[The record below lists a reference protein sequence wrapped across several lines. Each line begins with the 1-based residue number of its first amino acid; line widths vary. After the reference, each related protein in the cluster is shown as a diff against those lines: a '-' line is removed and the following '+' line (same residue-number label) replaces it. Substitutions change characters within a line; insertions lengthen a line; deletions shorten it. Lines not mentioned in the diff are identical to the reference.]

1 MAASE
6 RSDARR
12 PRRWLWRWGVGLAA
26 LTLLAIGLLWHLNYN
41 DGVDITAAEP
51 APADAATLARGTYLA
66 RVGNCLACHTARGGV
81 PAAGGRPAST
91 KAIISRPPRCVH
103 RRTKRASA
111 RKRYSA
117 PSPAS

>member
-6 RSDARR
+6 RSDPTR

-66 RVGNCLACHTARGGV
+66 RVGN
-81 PAAGGRPAST
+81 
-91 KAIISRPPRCVH
+91 
-103 RRTKRASA
+103 
-111 RKRYSA
+111 
-117 PSPAS
+117 